1 MDMWATAWHM
11 TNHSLSSR
19 QAAASKCPSNRQ
31 LLAASIL
38 NPLSFSVCFSGG
50 LRIGTARKLT
60 SKTSELLSAE
70 SQDKHIFFLYWNDM
84 SWDSRYSRYKFI
96 WAITWMD
103 NGFPTFKPRTFFL
116 LIGLNVETVKRI
128 HPWAPIARLY
138 IMTSKRYRCSGSTVC
153 SCSYLSITVDPLVRF
168 LEAVTNW
175 REHECMVL

>member
-84 SWDSRYSRYKFI
+84 SWDSWYSRYKFI

-128 HPWAPIARLY
+128 HPWSTPLHLSFSCLWEAGAAI
-138 IMTSKRYRCSGSTVC
+138 TSPSTRQTAD
-153 SCSYLSITVDPLVRF
+153 LFLNRF
-168 LEAVTNW
+168 DEKERKCTENRQV
-175 REHECMVL
+175 